1 MSSIEQLIR
10 ILLHIVAGAVLGD
23 AAANSAE
30 VQGAIGGLIA
40 LGNFAWWFYANRKH
54 KLKAR

>member
-10 ILLHIVAGAVLGD
+10 ILLHILVGAILGD

-40 LGNFAWWFYANRKH
+40 IGNFLWWIYADRKQ
-54 KLKAR
+54 KKIVK